1 MRQTANAFPT
11 CEGALQ
17 LAMEQTA
24 FTLQNARCLVIGA
37 GRIGMLLAR
46 KLYALDAQVT
56 VSARCTRDFARIA
69 AAGLHAL
76 DTRRLAGHLAGFD
89 LIFNTVPA
97 PILTTEVLSDMKPPC
112 FIIDLASLPGGVA
125 ADTLLPDGCR
135 VLHALSLPGKVAPLS
150 AARAVFD
157 TVDTILHGDTVTP
170 ILSDSAGTLDTRFGT
185 AAHWRE
191 ELTALTGISP
201 IDSIVSAEPIG
212 PKALFD
218 ILIVAPCTG
227 NTLARLAHGLTDTP
241 ATMAVKSHLRGER
254 PVVLAVST
262 NDGLSGSAANLGTLL
277 NRRHYYF
284 VPLRQDAP
292 HSKPRSL
299 VADMTLIPAAIDAA
313 MNGRQLQPI
322 LLAPSV

>member
-76 DTRRLAGHLAGFD
+76 DTRRLVGHLAGFD

-112 FIIDLASLPGGVA
+112 FIIELASLPGGVA

-157 TVDTILHGDTVTP
+157 TVDTILHEEG
-170 ILSDSAGTLDTRFGT
+170 IL
-185 AAHWRE
+185 
-191 ELTALTGISP
+191 
-201 IDSIVSAEPIG
+201 
-212 PKALFD
+212 
-218 ILIVAPCTG
+218 
-227 NTLARLAHGLTDTP
+227 
-241 ATMAVKSHLRGER
+241 
-254 PVVLAVST
+254 
-262 NDGLSGSAANLGTLL
+262 
-277 NRRHYYF
+277 
-284 VPLRQDAP
+284 
-292 HSKPRSL
+292 
-299 VADMTLIPAAIDAA
+299 
-313 MNGRQLQPI
+313 
-322 LLAPSV
+322 

>member
-1 MRQTANAFPT
+1 MPVIQ
-11 CEGALQ
+11 ALI
-17 LAMEQTA
+17 E
-24 FTLQNARCLVIGA
+24 R
-37 GRIGMLLAR
+37 
-46 KLYALDAQVT
+46 
-56 VSARCTRDFARIA
+56 
-69 AAGLHAL
+69 
-76 DTRRLAGHLAGFD
+76 
-89 LIFNTVPA
+89 
-97 PILTTEVLSDMKPPC
+97 
-112 FIIDLASLPGGVA
+112 
-125 ADTLLPDGCR
+125 
-135 VLHALSLPGKVAPLS
+135 
-150 AARAVFD
+150 
-157 TVDTILHGDTVTP
+157 GDTVTP

-185 AAHWRE
+185 AARWRE
-191 ELTALTGISP
+191 ELTALTSVSP